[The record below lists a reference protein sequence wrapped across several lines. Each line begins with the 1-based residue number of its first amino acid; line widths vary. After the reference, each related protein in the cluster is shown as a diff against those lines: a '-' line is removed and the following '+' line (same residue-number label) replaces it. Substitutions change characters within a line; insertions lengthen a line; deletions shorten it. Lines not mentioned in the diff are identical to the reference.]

1 MCLFV
6 EGICNDKFLGSDIMN
21 EGQIL
26 QNLPLLTAEAEL
38 ETECYL
44 N

>member
-1 MCLFV
+1 MCLFI

-26 QNLPLLTAEAEL
+26 TAEAEL

>member
-1 MCLFV
+1 MCLFI

-26 QNLPLLTAEAEL
+26 QNLLTAEAEL